1 MIKHATIKDLAQA
14 LGISK
19 STVSRALA
27 DHSDV
32 KPETKRLV
40 LEMAEKM
47 NYRPN
52 PYAQNLIRRR
62 SKVIGVVVPE
72 FVNSFFPRII
82 IQIQKV
88 FEKEGFNVLITQSG
102 ESAEIELKN
111 LHLLENSMVE
121 GIILSVTEKGRNDE
135 YYRRLI
141 DNGIPIVFF
150 NRPSNEVEASKVVI
164 DDFRMAFFAVE
175 HVLYAN
181 GTKRTRPLHL
191 MGPKGI
197 FNSATRHQGY
207 KQALSKHG
215 IDPAP
220 DTFVQCRDISRE
232 CGFETMNAIL
242 DGDRIPDAVFC
253 FNDQL
258 AIGAL
263 KAIKKRGYRIPEQIA
278 VMGFSE
284 SQSALLTE
292 PQLSSVAQPLD
303 LIGYMLKR
311 IIQQFTARRQ
321 ALPKGAV
328 EQAVIAVHLVVIGG
342 VLAPE
347 LFRLGG
353 VEACRV
359 VEHELLHLRHLQNA
373 VVVAVIRLVPRHC
386 AALFHGSGQRLDL
399 YNAVNNFIHQACQN
413 TLMHAGKNLGVQQG
427 IGRQLGKALWQ
438 AQGGFGLA
446 GQVVEGALVLSV
458 QPLGDKIIAIR
469 LMRGG
474 DILPQPVQVRRG
486 QRARCGGQQN
496 MVCQLLHSGLGGI
509 VAGEL
514 AAPLPERGVR
524 AVFR

>member
-121 GIILSVTEKGRNDE
+121 GIILSVTEKDRNDE

-303 LIGYMLKR
+303 LIGETVANLLLEKIKNPDAPDRTVVLDAR
-311 IIQQFTARRQ
+311 INIRESTDVRPQQ
-321 ALPKGAV
+321 
-328 EQAVIAVHLVVIGG
+328 
-342 VLAPE
+342 
-347 LFRLGG
+347 
-353 VEACRV
+353 
-359 VEHELLHLRHLQNA
+359 
-373 VVVAVIRLVPRHC
+373 
-386 AALFHGSGQRLDL
+386 
-399 YNAVNNFIHQACQN
+399 
-413 TLMHAGKNLGVQQG
+413 
-427 IGRQLGKALWQ
+427 
-438 AQGGFGLA
+438 
-446 GQVVEGALVLSV
+446 
-458 QPLGDKIIAIR
+458 
-469 LMRGG
+469 
-474 DILPQPVQVRRG
+474 
-486 QRARCGGQQN
+486 
-496 MVCQLLHSGLGGI
+496 
-509 VAGEL
+509 
-514 AAPLPERGVR
+514 
-524 AVFR
+524 

>member
-121 GIILSVTEKGRNDE
+121 GIILSVTEKDRNDE

-215 IDPAP
+215 IAPAP

-278 VMGFSE
+278 VMGFLLFNIFLGIIGTFWFRTEQRKGEMGLRTALGSTRFSLKGIMIAE
-284 SQSALLTE
+284 GLLLLTLIAIPALLICFNLHVSELTK
-292 PQLSSVAQPLD
+292 
-303 LIGYMLKR
+303 GFYMDYT
-311 IIQQFTARRQ
+311 IAR
-321 ALPKGAV
+321 
-328 EQAVIAVHLVVIGG
+328 
-342 VLAPE
+342 
-347 LFRLGG
+347 F
-353 VEACRV
+353 
-359 VEHELLHLRHLQNA
+359 
-373 VVVAVIRLVPRHC
+373 
-386 AALFHGSGQRLDL
+386 
-399 YNAVNNFIHQACQN
+399 
-413 TLMHAGKNLGVQQG
+413 
-427 IGRQLGKALWQ
+427 
-438 AQGGFGLA
+438 
-446 GQVVEGALVLSV
+446 
-458 QPLGDKIIAIR
+458 
-469 LMRGG
+469 
-474 DILPQPVQVRRG
+474 
-486 QRARCGGQQN
+486 
-496 MVCQLLHSGLGGI
+496 
-509 VAGEL
+509 VAGFFITYL
-514 AAPLPERGVR
+514 VMAVMIILGIWYPAHQMVR
-524 AVFR
+524 LEPADALRYE

>member
-111 LHLLENSMVE
+111 LHLLENS
-121 GIILSVTEKGRNDE
+121 
-135 YYRRLI
+135 
-141 DNGIPIVFF
+141 
-150 NRPSNEVEASKVVI
+150 KVVI

-207 KQALSKHG
+207 KEALSKHG

-303 LIGYMLKR
+303 LIGETAANLLLEKIKNPDAPDRTVVLDAR
-311 IIQQFTARRQ
+311 INIRESTDVRPQQ
-321 ALPKGAV
+321 
-328 EQAVIAVHLVVIGG
+328 
-342 VLAPE
+342 
-347 LFRLGG
+347 
-353 VEACRV
+353 
-359 VEHELLHLRHLQNA
+359 
-373 VVVAVIRLVPRHC
+373 
-386 AALFHGSGQRLDL
+386 
-399 YNAVNNFIHQACQN
+399 
-413 TLMHAGKNLGVQQG
+413 
-427 IGRQLGKALWQ
+427 
-438 AQGGFGLA
+438 
-446 GQVVEGALVLSV
+446 
-458 QPLGDKIIAIR
+458 
-469 LMRGG
+469 
-474 DILPQPVQVRRG
+474 
-486 QRARCGGQQN
+486 
-496 MVCQLLHSGLGGI
+496 
-509 VAGEL
+509 
-514 AAPLPERGVR
+514 
-524 AVFR
+524 

>member
-121 GIILSVTEKGRNDE
+121 GIILSVTEKDRNDE

-141 DNGIPIVFF
+141 NNGIPIVFF

-175 HVLYAN
+175 HILYAN
-181 GTKRTRPLHL
+181 RTKRSRPLHL

-197 FNSATRHQGY
+197 STQPHATRVTRTPSVNTASPPHPIRSSN
-207 KQALSKHG
+207 ARAS
-215 IDPAP
+215 PA
-220 DTFVQCRDISRE
+220 
-232 CGFETMNAIL
+232 
-242 DGDRIPDAVFC
+242 
-253 FNDQL
+253 
-258 AIGAL
+258 
-263 KAIKKRGYRIPEQIA
+263 
-278 VMGFSE
+278 
-284 SQSALLTE
+284 
-292 PQLSSVAQPLD
+292 
-303 LIGYMLKR
+303 
-311 IIQQFTARRQ
+311 
-321 ALPKGAV
+321 
-328 EQAVIAVHLVVIGG
+328 
-342 VLAPE
+342 
-347 LFRLGG
+347 
-353 VEACRV
+353 
-359 VEHELLHLRHLQNA
+359 NA
-373 VVVAVIRLVPRHC
+373 VSRP
-386 AALFHGSGQRLDL
+386 
-399 YNAVNNFIHQACQN
+399 
-413 TLMHAGKNLGVQQG
+413 
-427 IGRQLGKALWQ
+427 
-438 AQGGFGLA
+438 
-446 GQVVEGALVLSV
+446 
-458 QPLGDKIIAIR
+458 
-469 LMRGG
+469 
-474 DILPQPVQVRRG
+474 
-486 QRARCGGQQN
+486 
-496 MVCQLLHSGLGGI
+496 
-509 VAGEL
+509 
-514 AAPLPERGVR
+514 
-524 AVFR
+524 